1 MRRILTFLTAL
12 ALVACGCSPKLAP
25 VKDTETAVTVTE
37 RETLRDTVVY
47 LQPDSTLVRALI
59 ECNEERQAILKST
72 SEVRSS
78 DRARTSV
85 SMDNGVLNIRTDIDS
100 TAIYLA
106 LKDRY
111 RETAT
116 TERTTIRVPVKVN
129 ELKWY
134 QEGLMKVGIAALVLL
149 VLAILWKA
157 IKLFLKIR

>member
-25 VKDTETAVTVTE
+25 VKDTETTVTVTE
-37 RETLRDTVVY
+37 RESLRDTVIY

-85 SMDNGVLNIRTDIDS
+85 SMDKGVLNIRTDIDS

-111 RETAT
+111 REMATAET
-116 TERTTIRVPVKVN
+116 TTIRVPVKVN

-134 QEGLMKVGIAALVLL
+134 QDALMKVGIAALA
-149 VLAILWKA
+149 VLAIRIIWII
-157 IKLFLKIR
+157 IKLFLKTI